1 MDSLSLFLSCFK
13 RSVLNNGQLEFI
25 FILFRAVSSK
35 QWTTWVYLL
44 LLFQLVSPK
53 QWTTWVYLHFP
64 KSVIPCFV
72 RKRDVTQ
79 SFASLANFIPRLV
92 GIRNVKCY
100 SPVYRNTEHQVSF
113 PGWPDYESL
122 LKFSF
127 LKCHSPCVGGRNVKS
142 VIPSVSGPEMSPIK
156 MSVSTNHQFT
166 NTFQISQ
173 YNYQHGSGQSFFPS
187 GTTVFPSGVG
197 SLLFQNKSS
206 LSSHIHN
213 YITKHS

>member
-1 MDSLSLFLSCFK
+1 
-13 RSVLNNGQLEFI
+13 V
-25 FILFRAVSSK
+25 
-35 QWTTWVYLL
+35 
-44 LLFQLVSPK
+44 VSPK

-113 PGWPDYESL
+113 PGWPDYGSL

-127 LKCHSPCVGGRNVKS
+127 LKCRSPFVGWWNVKS

-156 MSVSTNHQFT
+156 MSLSTNHQFT
-166 NTFQISQ
+166 NTFQNFPMSTQDLVFFSFI
-173 YNYQHGSGQSFFPS
+173 YQHGSGQSFSPVNLQYPLAES
-187 GTTVFPSGVG
+187 GPFLQQIWVAF
-197 SLLFQNKSS
+197 FIQNKSF
-206 LSSHIHN
+206 I
-213 YITKHS
+213 ITSRAFITS